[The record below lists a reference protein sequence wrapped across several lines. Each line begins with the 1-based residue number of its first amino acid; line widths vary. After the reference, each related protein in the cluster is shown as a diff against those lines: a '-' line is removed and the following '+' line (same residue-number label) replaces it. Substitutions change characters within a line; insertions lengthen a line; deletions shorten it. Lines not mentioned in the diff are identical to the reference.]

1 MNLLL
6 DTCALIALAY
16 GMLTP
21 RARQALLAAPEA
33 ILSPVTVWELAI
45 KVKSGKLRLPDPP
58 LVWVEQ
64 LVARHGLLLS
74 ASDLRPALLCAA
86 ADLPLIHRDP
96 FDRVLVATALARHLT
111 IITSDEIIPTYP
123 GIKTLW

>member
-6 DTCALIALAY
+6 DTCALIALAC
-16 GMLTP
+16 GKLTP

-33 ILSPVTVWELAI
+33 NLSPVTVWELAI
-45 KVKSGKLRLPDPP
+45 KVKSGKLKLPDPP
-58 LVWVEQ
+58 VVWVEQ
-64 LVARHGLLLS
+64 LVVRHGLFLLV
-74 ASDLRPALLCAA
+74 SDLKPALLCTA

-111 IITSDEIIPTYP
+111 ILTSDELIPTYP